1 MVTPER
7 KFEAGSGYRYSI
19 NGQEKEPEL
28 NENITTALYWEYDS
42 RIGRR
47 WNVDPKPTVGVSD
60 YATFFGNPIK
70 FNDVLGDS
78 TGPINLSFF
87 KGKKQGYQNSG
98 WLGFNNKVS
107 VFTKN
112 SVTSAWNQ
120 GVSAVEDLPSNLRT
134 IGNVFSA
141 EGRAKNRASAFSGF
155 MGLINWWNSEPLKK
169 VDTYEDIAG
178 MFILGKGFGATN
190 PFARGNSY
198 LNLVRKDKV
207 PVIMA
212 TTADDLA
219 YMKSRG
225 QQAGYMASSE
235 GPGSI
240 ILTKN
245 SRIQLIEESIHYKQT
260 KTYGVEYV
268 QKNLNILEFDAQ
280 MELLRIGKMEGWP
293 KSEMTQIKNAA
304 QIWGKRAIA
313 DIDKQISQID
323 R

>member
-1 MVTPER
+1 
-7 KFEAGSGYRYSI
+7 
-19 NGQEKEPEL
+19 
-28 NENITTALYWEYDS
+28 
-42 RIGRR
+42 
-47 WNVDPKPTVGVSD
+47 
-60 YATFFGNPIK
+60 
-70 FNDVLGDS
+70 
-78 TGPINLSFF
+78 
-87 KGKKQGYQNSG
+87 
-98 WLGFNNKVS
+98 
-107 VFTKN
+107 
-112 SVTSAWNQ
+112 
-120 GVSAVEDLPSNLRT
+120 
-134 IGNVFSA
+134 
-141 EGRAKNRASAFSGF
+141 
-155 MGLINWWNSEPLKK
+155 
-169 VDTYEDIAG
+169 